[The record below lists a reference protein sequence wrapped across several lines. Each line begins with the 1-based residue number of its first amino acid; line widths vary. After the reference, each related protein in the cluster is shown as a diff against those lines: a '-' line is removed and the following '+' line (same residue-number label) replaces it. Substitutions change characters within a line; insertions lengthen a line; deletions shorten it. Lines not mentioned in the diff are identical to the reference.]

1 MAEWIPEHWTFENDG
16 VAQRFDDHVRETL
29 PWYDLA
35 THGVAHLSRA
45 YLPDNGTLVDI
56 GTSTGNIP
64 RALADTINARNINV
78 LAYESAPE
86 MAKLY
91 DAPGTVLTAD
101 ATRLGDQFPRFDVAT
116 LFLVLMFIQPTRR
129 QKFLQQL
136 IDRCQPGGAI
146 IVVDKLPASDGY
158 LGSSLHRWTMQQKR
172 LGGISMTEIA
182 EKELS
187 LSGIQRPINP
197 EGLTSV
203 GFAPWLRV
211 GEFAGWIYE
220 APVDL

>member
-1 MAEWIPEHWTFENDG
+1 MNWIPNHWTFADNE
-16 VAQRFDDHVRETL
+16 VARRFDEHVRETL

-35 THGVAHLSRA
+35 THGVAHLARA
-45 YLPDNGTLVDI
+45 YLPDNGTLVDV

-64 RALADTINARNINV
+64 RALADTIEARNINV
-78 LAYESAPE
+78 TAYESAPE
-86 MAKLY
+86 MAALY

-116 LFLVLMFIQPTRR
+116 LFLVLMFIAPSRR
-129 QKFLQQL
+129 QRFLDTL
-136 IDRCQPGGAI
+136 VERCQPGGAI

-158 LGSSLHRWTMQQKR
+158 LGSTLHRWTMQQKR
-172 LGGISMTEIA
+172 LGGIEMAEIA

-187 LSGIQRPINP
+187 LSGVQRPINP
-197 EGLTSV
+197 EGLRNA

-211 GEFAGWIYE
+211 GEFAGWLYE
-220 APVDL
+220 SPLEL